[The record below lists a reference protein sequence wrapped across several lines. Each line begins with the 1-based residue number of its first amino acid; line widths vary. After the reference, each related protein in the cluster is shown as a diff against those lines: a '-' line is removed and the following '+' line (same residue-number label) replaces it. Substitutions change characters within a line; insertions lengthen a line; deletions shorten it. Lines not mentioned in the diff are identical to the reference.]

1 MYYTIFLICQG
12 LLLGRA
18 KDNTK
23 KKRKSSLEQWQWP
36 QLKLDKMT
44 VVRQPVCVETGHSA
58 GWRGEDPLQSWPE
71 ILSYLHKHQFLSY
84 FWKNFFISLSVFITL
99 YDHMRSPAR
108 KSSVTQCMA
117 VICMSIQTYHS
128 HRQPLTND
136 MMAYVIQ
143 INSIVYITLDMT
155 SFKSTLINLKLRM
168 TAKNLF

>member
-71 ILSYLHKHQFLSY
+71 ILSYLHKH
-84 FWKNFFISLSVFITL
+84 
-99 YDHMRSPAR
+99 
-108 KSSVTQCMA
+108 
-117 VICMSIQTYHS
+117 
-128 HRQPLTND
+128 
-136 MMAYVIQ
+136 
-143 INSIVYITLDMT
+143 
-155 SFKSTLINLKLRM
+155 
-168 TAKNLF
+168 